1 MADKKISALTAM
13 TAPATADFLHIIDDN
28 SGTYTNQKITL
39 ANLFD
44 AIPGYIGFATTQ
56 AMTAAGAVD
65 ITSAITTVAS
75 SAGIAITLA
84 NGTTSGHIKTVIMI
98 TDGGDATLTPA
109 TRNGYSTVT
118 FADDGDSAVLY
129 YHDSTIGWSVIA
141 TGGLAG
147 GPVVA

>member
-56 AMTAAGAVD
+56 AREYE
-65 ITSAITTVAS
+65 
-75 SAGIAITLA
+75 LA
-84 NGTTSGHIKTVIMI
+84 KGSFRSYEHAKESRLC
-98 TDGGDATLTPA
+98 DGKNTKAK
-109 TRNGYSTVT
+109 RN
-118 FADDGDSAVLY
+118 DR
-129 YHDSTIGWSVIA
+129 
-141 TGGLAG
+141 
-147 GPVVA
+147 